1 MITRHAQIRSQQ
13 RGIPPMVLD
22 LILQFGSTES
32 AGDGASKMFFDKA
45 ARRRLHSY
53 AGTLA
58 PMLDEHLD
66 SYAVVG
72 QDNQIITVGHRTER
86 IRRH

>member
-1 MITRHAQIRSQQ
+1 MA
-13 RGIPPMVLD
+13 LD
-22 LILQFGSTES
+22 LLLQFGSTES
-32 AGDGASKMFFDKA
+32 VGGGASKIFFDKA

-53 AGTLA
+53 AGPLA

-66 SYAVVG
+66 SSYAVVS
-72 QDNQIITVGHRTER
+72 QDNQVITVGHRTER

>member
-1 MITRHAQIRSQQ
+1 MMTTHSQVRSQQ
-13 RGIPPMVLD
+13 RGIPPMIID

-32 AGDGASKMFFDKA
+32 AGDGARKMFFDKA

-53 AGTLA
+53 AGALA
-58 PMLDEHLD
+58 PMLEEHLD
-66 SYAVVG
+66 SYAVVS
-72 QDNQIITVGHRTER
+72 QDDQVITVGHRTER

>member
-1 MITRHAQIRSQQ
+1 
-13 RGIPPMVLD
+13 MVLD

-32 AGDGASKMFFDKA
+32 AGDGANKMFFDKA
-45 ARRRLHSY
+45 ARRRLQSY
-53 AGTLA
+53 AGALA

>member
-1 MITRHAQIRSQQ
+1 MLTRHAQVRSQQ
-13 RGIPPMVLD
+13 RGIPPIVID
-22 LILQFGSTES
+22 LILQFGSQES
-32 AGDGASKMFFDKA
+32 AGDGASKLFFDKA
-45 ARRRLHSY
+45 ARRRLQSY

-66 SYAVVG
+66 AYAVVS
-72 QDNQIITVGHRTER
+72 QDNQIITVGHRIER